1 MKILF
6 SLKEHH
12 LFSTIKFILN
22 NQKKPKKVKIISF
35 CILFVLFSASIAY
48 LYYQN
53 SNIYLIIFLV
63 IFYAVFLF
71 LFLKFIDY
79 CFEKFI
85 RKYIKKLFWPYLKS
99 IFFWDFRKS
108 NNFFS
113 AKLRFRV
120 ENKKGTDS
128 WYNWWKKLYFS
139 SFEKRFC
146 FIYTKIW
153 IIWKRFIWT
162 AKAFNFKLKI
172 L

>member
-85 RKYIKKLFWPYLKS
+85 RKYIEKNYFDL
-99 IFFWDFRKS
+99 I
-108 NNFFS
+108 
-113 AKLRFRV
+113 
-120 ENKKGTDS
+120 
-128 WYNWWKKLYFS
+128 WKVF
-139 SFEKRFC
+139 SFE
-146 FIYTKIW
+146 ILENQ
-153 IIWKRFIWT
+153 IIFSVQNWDLE
-162 AKAFNFKLKI
+162 LKI
-172 L
+172 KRELILDTIYEKNYIFLLLRKDFALFIPKSELSEKDLSELQKLLILN